1 MKKKQIIQGWG
12 RNISAEV
19 NIIEPNNECLLKE
32 IILNS
37 EKESLIV
44 RGLGRSYGEN
54 SCHRQSYIL

>member
-12 RNISAEV
+12 RNLSAEV
-19 NIIEPNNECLLKE
+19 NILEPNNEFLLKE

-44 RGLGRSYGEN
+44 RGLGRSYGD
-54 SCHRQSYIL
+54 